1 MLSQG
6 DPIKSK
12 LLLYSFF
19 YSIEPLTTKS
29 IKKSPRTRSPLL
41 QWNSTTIRGMVT
53 PDGDNLVVFQ
63 YLSTFEML
71 SDNRGNPLGGKGFFK
86 KEATG

>member
-1 MLSQG
+1 MA
-6 DPIKSK
+6 
-12 LLLYSFF
+12 
-19 YSIEPLTTKS
+19 
-29 IKKSPRTRSPLL
+29 
-41 QWNSTTIRGMVT
+41 T

-86 KEATG
+86 REATG